1 MLGWRSLLVE
11 QGCREGGAP
20 QPHLTRLMQGW
31 SSPSSPCKPQLSP
44 VVIRRQT
51 FDPYTWKHDLEG
63 WNWHNLHQ
71 DWPFHPQCTWQWF
84 FFFFLT
90 KELAQE
96 PCYSSYPPA
105 AVHTHT
111 WLPQWKPS
119 RFTSTLNHLWVHAD
133 LQSSLAAYS
142 RVWNTQEFW
151 MIQLN
156 KGVTHLT
163 NSLAACQR

>member
-63 WNWHNLHQ
+63 RNWHNLHQ

-84 FFFFLT
+84 FFFSWLRNWHRSLATRHILQLLSTHTHLASPVKAFKIHIYSEPLLSSCWLT
-90 KELAQE
+90 KFS
-96 PCYSSYPPA
+96 YSIFQGMEHA
-105 AVHTHT
+105 RV
-111 WLPQWKPS
+111 
-119 RFTSTLNHLWVHAD
+119 LNDSA
-133 LQSSLAAYS
+133 
-142 RVWNTQEFW
+142 E
-151 MIQLN
+151 
-156 KGVTHLT
+156 
-163 NSLAACQR
+163 

>member
-84 FFFFLT
+84 FFFSWLRNWHRS
-90 KELAQE
+90 LATRHILQLL
-96 PCYSSYPPA
+96 S
-105 AVHTHT
+105 THT
-111 WLPQWKPS
+111 LGFPS
-119 RFTSTLNHLWVHAD
+119 ESLQDSHLLWTTYEFMLTYKVLLQHIPGYGTRKSSEWFSWIKVSLTSPTA
-133 LQSSLAAYS
+133 
-142 RVWNTQEFW
+142 
-151 MIQLN
+151 
-156 KGVTHLT
+156 
-163 NSLAACQR
+163 